1 MIVGILLG
9 LLTTAVSLG
18 SGHGVVAIHAGPW
31 TAWPQNG
38 GADIDPYA
46 RAILARSGEAPLGRE
61 EGLVFLAETDSD
73 GQHLDGR
80 CEYRIVDPIPA
91 ARYWTL
97 GLASRDGYVLQNPT
111 GRYAYASSDILR
123 RDTGAF
129 EIFVAQEARP
139 GNWLSPG
146 DARDFIVVMRLYDT
160 PFDIESRLD
169 PAAFPKITK
178 THCA

>member
-1 MIVGILLG
+1 MPGPG
-9 LLTTAVSLG
+9 RRGRKTAAPTSIPTPARFSRDQG
-18 SGHGVVAIHAGPW
+18 KRRSDAKK
-31 TAWPQNG
+31 AWSFWP
-38 GADIDPYA
+38 
-46 RAILARSGEAPLGRE
+46 
-61 EGLVFLAETDSD
+61 ETDSD
-73 GQHLDGR
+73 GQRLDGR